1 MAPDA
6 KIDDGL
12 LDIVLLKKLSRRKLV
27 TCLPK
32 IFTGEHVLL
41 DEVDYFQG
49 KSIRIETDKPKVL
62 TPDGELFGTTPLE
75 VECLHQAVNVYCR

>member
-12 LDIVLLKKLSRRKLV
+12 LDVVLLKKLQRRRLLK
-27 TCLPK
+27 CLPK

-41 DEVDYFQG
+41 DEVEYFQA
-49 KSIRIETDKPKVL
+49 KSIKIETNVPKVL
-62 TPDGELFGTTPLE
+62 TPDGELFGTTPIE
-75 VECLHQAVNVYCR
+75 VECLQQAVDVFCS